1 MAVVITT
8 ASCLCPKQLRD
19 HLIWG
24 RLGGEVIQC
33 GPNQICLLRV
43 IADSQCWQRLKG
55 GRRGLTVLAT
65 PTLSGSSRAR
75 RVLRRNGI
83 KIGSLGATRSPHELA
98 DQTSLDDEPEVMP
111 VEHTK
116 QVFCK
121 GQRGITYCT
130 LPPRCSFIPVLIL
143 VSRPDSF
150 VRWSKHGSWK

>member
-1 MAVVITT
+1 VAVVITN
-8 ASCLCPKQLRD
+8 ASRLCPKQLRD
-19 HLIWG
+19 HLMWG
-24 RLGGEVIQC
+24 RLGGAVILC

-43 IADSQCWQRLKG
+43 IADSQCWQRL
-55 GRRGLTVLAT
+55 
-65 PTLSGSSRAR
+65 LSGSSRAR
-75 RVLRRNGI
+75 RVLRRKGI
-83 KIGSLGATRSPHELA
+83 KISSSGATRSRHELA
-98 DQTSLDDEPEVMP
+98 DQTSLDDEPEVRP

-130 LPPRCSFIPVLIL
+130 LPPRCSFIPDLIL